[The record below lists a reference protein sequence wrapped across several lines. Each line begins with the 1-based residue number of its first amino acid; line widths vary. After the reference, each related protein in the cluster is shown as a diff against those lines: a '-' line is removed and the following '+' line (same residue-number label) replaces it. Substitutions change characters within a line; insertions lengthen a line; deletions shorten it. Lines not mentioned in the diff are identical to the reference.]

1 MPGLSNV
8 DGIEEAGRSEKDYV
22 FSKLEDRFSVPLQA
36 REIEVV

>member
-1 MPGLSNV
+1 MVLKKL
-8 DGIEEAGRSEKDYV
+8 GRSEKDYI